1 MKDFL
6 PLPFDLPAIKVTRN
20 GKYSYLTTYLSI
32 WEPAVLDENGNVIK
46 KGRART
52 TNRKTVGKLLS
63 EGLSGLVKF
72 STEFLIEHPQ
82 LVGLTIYTLILSLL
96 DQYLTIFSIQ
106 LNINIKLQYI

>member
-82 LVGLTIYTLILSLL
+82 LVGLTIYRAEGGEFFTKNQS
-96 DQYLTIFSIQ
+96 
-106 LNINIKLQYI
+106 